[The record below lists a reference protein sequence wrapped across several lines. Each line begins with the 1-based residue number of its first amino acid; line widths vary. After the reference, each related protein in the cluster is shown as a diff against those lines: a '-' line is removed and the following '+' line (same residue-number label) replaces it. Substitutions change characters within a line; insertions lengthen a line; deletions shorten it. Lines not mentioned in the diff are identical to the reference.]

1 MSGFLRDFTAKRSEG
16 LIGPSTDPPANG
28 VEELQRMFEAIP
40 PPTPRPSTGGCVS
53 AFETLAVACVCGKE
67 TAMYPQA
74 DVRSGRCR
82 WTCGRPRCGPAT

>member
-1 MSGFLRDFTAKRSEG
+1 MSRRKARAASRRAGVGSL
-16 LIGPSTDPPANG
+16 TDGRGSLNLNSDDDRTETVVEPA
-28 VEELQRMFEAIP
+28 V
-40 PPTPRPSTGGCVS
+40 
-53 AFETLAVACVCGKE
+53 ETLAVACVCGKE